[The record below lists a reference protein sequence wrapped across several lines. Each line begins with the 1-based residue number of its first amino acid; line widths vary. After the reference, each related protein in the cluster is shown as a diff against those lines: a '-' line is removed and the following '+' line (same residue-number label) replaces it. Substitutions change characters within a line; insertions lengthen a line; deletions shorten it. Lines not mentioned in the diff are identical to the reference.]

1 MKPLVGAFNKNCR
14 NKKYVVL
21 DFHKNYADS
30 TFQNFHHCQLHMYI
44 FIFEL
49 HDFFFFNQ
57 GSSGGLPTLGIQDVL
72 RAILVELDDW
82 LKLVAYSSNPIH
94 SFPRL
99 NWQKKKEKKKEKY
112 PARTYAFWRKKLMKI
127 HTARLSYVQQLIF
140 VTFDMPFYHHV
151 KAMPSS
157 TASLDLVVFLPVI
170 LLWFFYIVNEETKK
184 IHYYYI
190 APIFT

>member
-1 MKPLVGAFNKNCR
+1 MQT
-14 NKKYVVL
+14 VL
-21 DFHKNYADS
+21 SKISLLHYKLPTSLNYM
-30 TFQNFHHCQLHMYI
+30 HI
-44 FIFEL
+44 
-49 HDFFFFNQ
+49 FFFNQ

-157 TASLDLVVFLPVI
+157 TASLDLVVFFTSNTVVI
-170 LLWFFYIVNEETKK
+170 FL
-184 IHYYYI
+184 HC
-190 APIFT
+190 

>member
-1 MKPLVGAFNKNCR
+1 M
-14 NKKYVVL
+14 
-21 DFHKNYADS
+21 
-30 TFQNFHHCQLHMYI
+30 I
-44 FIFEL
+44 
-49 HDFFFFNQ
+49 FFFFNQ

-94 SFPRL
+94 SFPPIKLTKEKR
-99 NWQKKKEKKKEKY
+99 KKKNRQNANIRVLTK
-112 PARTYAFWRKKLMKI
+112 KKLMKI